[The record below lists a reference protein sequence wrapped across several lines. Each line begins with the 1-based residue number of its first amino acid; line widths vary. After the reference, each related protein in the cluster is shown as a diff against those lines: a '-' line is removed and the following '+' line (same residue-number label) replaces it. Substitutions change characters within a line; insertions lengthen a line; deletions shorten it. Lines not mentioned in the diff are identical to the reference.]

1 MSFGPLDPLYLMT
14 DAKILPLFYENIP
27 HGQKANK
34 HQAVVAVRR
43 TASLL
48 PGASVGH
55 WIKVTVEDVLS
66 SPSKQYNAPLEG

>member
-14 DAKILPLFYENIP
+14 DAKYLQINANIP

-34 HQAVVAVRR
+34 HQTVVAVRR

-48 PGASVGH
+48 SGASVGH
-55 WIKVTVEDVLS
+55 WIKVTVEDVLL
-66 SPSKQYNAPLEG
+66 SPGTKYNAPLEG